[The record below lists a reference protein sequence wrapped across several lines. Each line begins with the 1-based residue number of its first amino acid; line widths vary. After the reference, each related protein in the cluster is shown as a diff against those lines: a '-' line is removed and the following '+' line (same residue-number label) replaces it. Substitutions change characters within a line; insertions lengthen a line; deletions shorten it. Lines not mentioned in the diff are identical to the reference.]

1 MSWLREAQTYFLYPT
16 YGSRMAWQ
24 TGTPPHGNPMGS
36 QNNTYFGCKISIILG
51 ECQINKGKKR
61 KRRENCSHRNTE
73 IILLTGRLRREIR
86 QNLIQNYTNNMA
98 HWENLFYNS
107 HRNHRNH
114 RNLILKVIGAKIILC
129 ENSAISASLRE
140 DSHAA
145 WPFCDLTIVFLH
157 RDSAKLMQASFCT
170 RCSVGSVISVWD
182 LIISVWDK

>member
-1 MSWLREAQTYFLYPT
+1 MSWLREAQTYFFYPT

-114 RNLILKVIGAKIILC
+114 RNDERVRTELYLYKLC
-129 ENSAISASLRE
+129 RARRRKTIVKFDSQSDWRKNNSL
-140 DSHAA
+140 
-145 WPFCDLTIVFLH
+145 WKLCDLCV
-157 RDSAKLMQASFCT
+157 SAW
-170 RCSVGSVISVWD
+170 G
-182 LIISVWDK
+182 